1 MTPQRQ
7 PQSSK
12 TRPAFLRPTA
22 PRRPHLSSRPVTACT
37 SPLSPSA
44 RSQARGDIHMMGCR
58 PRSPTAYPED
68 TWEPQDGGP
77 GPAKRRRTEEPAL
90 PKSKP
95 EAAPSLDNLTWFP
108 TAGTLIFMAV
118 LPAGCALHVL
128 LDDVELLLEPE
139 PTSVWQ
145 VCFGGRILMLVP
157 EALLGSG
164 VEGPWGQ
171 GLEPGAVLSPPG
183 EYVALEPGLSCA
195 AVPEIA
201 CQGEA
206 SKEDAN
212 ADADFLLGGMDAASV
227 PIAGL
232 RSSAGS
238 LTHFDLFDLVS
249 ELSPRASNPS
259 PERGSPQHDD
269 NLDLHLLEPFPDSPL
284 QPLPPSPSPGP
295 QERPCRPPGPPS
307 KARRCLFPESTAS
320 HNSWT
325 PERAPG
331 QNLPMLVVYILN
343 TPKEAH
349 E

>member
-1 MTPQRQ
+1 
-7 PQSSK
+7 
-12 TRPAFLRPTA
+12 
-22 PRRPHLSSRPVTACT
+22 
-37 SPLSPSA
+37 
-44 RSQARGDIHMMGCR
+44 MGCR

-68 TWEPQDGGP
+68 PWEPQDGGP
-77 GPAKRRRTEEPAL
+77 GPAKR
-90 PKSKP
+90 PKSES
-95 EAAPSLDNLTWFP
+95 EAAPSLDNLAWSP
-108 TAGTLIFMAV
+108 TAGTLIFVAV

-139 PTSVWQ
+139 PTSVRQ
-145 VCFGGRILMLVP
+145 VCLGGRILMLVP

-206 SKEDAN
+206 SEEDAN
-212 ADADFLLGGMDAASV
+212 ADADFLLGWMDAASV
-227 PIAGL
+227 PVAEL
-232 RSSAGS
+232 RCSES
-238 LTHFDLFDLVS
+238 LTHFDLFDIVS
-249 ELSPRASNPS
+249 EPSPWASNPS

-295 QERPCRPPGPPS
+295 QERPCRPPGPPCQ
-307 KARRCLFPESTAS
+307 ARRCLFPESTAS
-320 HNSWT
+320 HSSWT

-331 QNLPMLVVYILN
+331 QSLPMLVVYILH
-343 TPKEAH
+343 TPKESH
-349 E
+349 Q

>member
-1 MTPQRQ
+1 
-7 PQSSK
+7 
-12 TRPAFLRPTA
+12 
-22 PRRPHLSSRPVTACT
+22 
-37 SPLSPSA
+37 
-44 RSQARGDIHMMGCR
+44 
-58 PRSPTAYPED
+58 
-68 TWEPQDGGP
+68 
-77 GPAKRRRTEEPAL
+77 
-90 PKSKP
+90 
-95 EAAPSLDNLTWFP
+95 
-108 TAGTLIFMAV
+108 
-118 LPAGCALHVL
+118 
-128 LDDVELLLEPE
+128 
-139 PTSVWQ
+139 
-145 VCFGGRILMLVP
+145 MLVP

-183 EYVALEPGLSCA
+183 EYVALELGLSCT

-212 ADADFLLGGMDAASV
+212 ADADFLRGGMDAASV
-227 PIAGL
+227 PVAGL

-249 ELSPRASNPS
+249 EPSPRASNPS

-295 QERPCRPPGPPS
+295 QERPCRPPGPPC

-325 PERAPG
+325 PEQAPG
-331 QNLPMLVVYILN
+331 QSLLMLAVYILH
-343 TPKEAH
+343 TPKESH
-349 E
+349 K

>member
-1 MTPQRQ
+1 
-7 PQSSK
+7 
-12 TRPAFLRPTA
+12 
-22 PRRPHLSSRPVTACT
+22 
-37 SPLSPSA
+37 
-44 RSQARGDIHMMGCR
+44 MMGCR

-295 QERPCRPPGPPS
+295 QERPCRPTGPPC

>member
-1 MTPQRQ
+1 
-7 PQSSK
+7 
-12 TRPAFLRPTA
+12 
-22 PRRPHLSSRPVTACT
+22 
-37 SPLSPSA
+37 
-44 RSQARGDIHMMGCR
+44 MMGCR

-68 TWEPQDGGP
+68 PWEPQDGGP
-77 GPAKRRRTEEPAL
+77 GPAKRA
-90 PKSKP
+90 KSES
-95 EAAPSLDNLTWFP
+95 EAAPSLDDLAWSP

-139 PTSVWQ
+139 PTSVRQ
-145 VCFGGRILMLVP
+145 VCLGGRILMLVP

-206 SKEDAN
+206 SEEDAN
-212 ADADFLLGGMDAASV
+212 ADADFLLGWMDAASDSV
-227 PIAGL
+227 AEL
-232 RSSAGS
+232 RCSAES
-238 LTHFDLFDLVS
+238 LTHFDLFDVVS
-249 ELSPRASNPS
+249 EPSPRASNPS

-269 NLDLHLLEPFPDSPL
+269 HLDLHLLEPFPDSPL

-295 QERPCRPPGPPS
+295 QERPCRPPGPPC

-331 QNLPMLVVYILN
+331 QSLPMLVVYILH
-343 TPKEAH
+343 TPKESH
-349 E
+349 Q